1 MPHEQL
7 LRPGW
12 QAPGFLVS
20 FCRAR
25 EGNTRIVEEAYS
37 PFLPSCMRAR
47 VLEISPFALKK
58 LAYEARWGG
67 GGEVLRISRVF
78 QRACSQ
84 ASKIVE
90 KQ

>member
-7 LRPGW
+7 LW

-20 FCRAR
+20 FCSAR
-25 EGNTRIVEEAYS
+25 EGNTRREEEAYS

-47 VLEISPFALKK
+47 ASSKFSPS
-58 LAYEARWGG
+58 
-67 GGEVLRISRVF
+67 LRILSVF

-84 ASKIVE
+84 ASKTVE

>member
-67 GGEVLRISRVF
+67 GGSTSDFKCVSESLF
-78 QRACSQ
+78 TG
-84 ASKIVE
+84 
-90 KQ
+90 